1 MENQTVTE
9 IICILDKSGSMQSLQ
24 AETLAGL
31 NKFIKDQQQE
41 EGTCNF
47 TLVQFNQHVSTV
59 INRQAIEKVEL
70 LSHSSYQPDGYT
82 ALFDAVGSTL
92 QTAMETQYFLSR
104 AQTAER
110 VLVFIITDGME
121 NASTR
126 YTKPMIQQ
134 MIQNLTTNKGWEF
147 QFFGANIDAFGEA
160 QNIGITRDKADAW
173 DYNQQGVKEMMNKM
187 SVKSS
192 EYRKRSNL

>member
-1 MENQTVTE
+1 MENQNTTE
-9 IICILDKSGSMQSLQ
+9 IICILDKSGSMESLQ

-31 NKFIKDQQQE
+31 NKFIKDQQQG
-41 EGTCNF
+41 EGACNF
-47 TLVQFNQHVSTV
+47 TLVQFNQHVSTL
-59 INRQAIEKVEL
+59 IKRQPIDNVL
-70 LSHSSYQPDGYT
+70 PLSASSYRPDGYT

-92 QTAMETQYFLSR
+92 QTAMETQYFLSK
-104 AQTAER
+104 ANTAER

-126 YTKPMIQQ
+126 YTKPLVQT

-160 QNIGITRDKADAW
+160 ENIGISAQNAKQW
-173 DYNQQGVKEMMNKM
+173 NYNSEGVNFMMNEI
-187 SVKSS
+187 SEKSTQF
-192 EYRKRSNL
+192 RKRKI

>member
-31 NKFIKDQQQE
+31 NKFINDQQQE
-41 EGTCNF
+41 VGTRNF

-59 INRQAIEKVEL
+59 INRQPIEKAEL
-70 LSHSSYQPDGYT
+70 LTPLSYRPDGYT

-92 QTAMETQYFLSR
+92 QTAMETQYFLSK

-126 YTKPMIQQ
+126 YTRPMIQK
-134 MIQNLTTNKGWEF
+134 MIQNLTASKGWEF

-160 QNIGITRDKADAW
+160 ENIGISAQHAKQW
-173 DYNQQGVKEMMNKM
+173 NYNREGVNFMMNEI
-187 SVKSS
+187 SEKST
-192 EYRKRSNL
+192 EFRKRKL

>member
-1 MENQTVTE
+1 MENQNPTE

-59 INRQAIEKVEL
+59 VNRQPIEKVTL
-70 LSHSSYQPDGYT
+70 LSPSSYQPDGYT

-92 QTAMETQYFLSR
+92 QAAVETQYFLSKT
-104 AQTAER
+104 QTAER

-121 NASTR
+121 NASKR
-126 YTKPMIQQ
+126 YTKPLIQT
-134 MIQNLTTNKGWEF
+134 MIQNLTVNKGWEF

-160 QNIGITRDKADAW
+160 ENIGIAAHHAKQW
-173 DYNQQGVKEMMNKM
+173 NYNGEGVNFMMNEI
-187 SVKSS
+187 SEKSTQF
-192 EYRKRSNL
+192 RKRKI

>member
-59 INRQAIEKVEL
+59 INRQAIDKVEL
-70 LSHSSYQPDGYT
+70 LSMSAYQPDGYT

-126 YTKPMIQQ
+126 YTKPMIQK
-134 MIQNLTTNKGWEF
+134 MIQNLTANKGWEF

-160 QNIGITRDKADAW
+160 ENIGISVSHAKQW
-173 DYNQQGVKEMMNKM
+173 NYNSEGVNFMMNEI
-187 SVKSS
+187 SEKSTQF
-192 EYRKRSNL
+192 RKRKN